1 MDYQDIEFR
10 TENGVGWI
18 MLNRPA
24 AMNGLTS
31 RMGAELG
38 DVIRRCAT
46 DEAVRCVV
54 VGGTGRAFCAGADVK
69 EFGER
74 LAAGD
79 VATYVRQLADDLH
92 LNVIVALRRMP
103 KVVIGMINGVVA
115 GGGIGLAVC
124 GDLRIASDQA
134 RLTSAYSNIAAT
146 PDGGSTYL
154 LPRLIGPSKA
164 FELYLLNEVLSA
176 TQAQELG
183 LFHRVVPHDDL
194 VKETT
199 AIAERLAAGPLLAY
213 ARAKRL
219 FQESLSN
226 DILTQLDLE
235 SELITESSK
244 TEDFRA
250 GVDAF
255 AAKTKPVFKGR

>member
-10 TENGVGWI
+10 VENGVAWLI
-18 MLNRPA
+18 LNRPA

-31 RMGAELG
+31 RLVEELI
-38 DVIRRCAT
+38 DAIRRCT
-46 DEAVRCVV
+46 VDDAVRCLVI
-54 VGGTGRAFCAGADVK
+54 GGNGRAFCAGADVK

-79 VATYVRQLADDLH
+79 VGTYVRHLADDLH
-92 LNVIVALRRMP
+92 VNVIIALRRLP
-103 KVVIGMINGVVA
+103 KIVIGMINGVVA
-115 GGGIGLAVC
+115 GGGIGLAIC

-134 RLTSAYSNIAAT
+134 RFTSAYSNIAAT

-154 LPRLIGPSKA
+154 LPRIVGPSKA
-164 FELYLLNEVLSA
+164 LELYLLNDVLSA
-176 TQAQELG
+176 DQAKELG
-183 LFHRVVPHDDL
+183 LVNRVVPHDDL

-199 AIAERLAAGPLLAY
+199 ALAERIAAGPLLAY
-213 ARAKRL
+213 GRAKRL
-219 FQESLSN
+219 YQESLHN

-235 SELITESSK
+235 SEYISASST

-250 GVDAF
+250 GVEAF
-255 AAKTKPVFKGR
+255 TAKTRPVFKGR